1 MYDENPAL
9 NKKADGAGNAE
20 TLDAFPLKL
29 GVGNMLLIAVCVDLE
44 IFTNVIKK

>member
-1 MYDENPAL
+1 LYDKNPAP

-29 GVGNMLLIAVCVDLE
+29 GMGNMLLIAVCIDLE